1 MVSSGCRNAALQEH
15 SQRCCTPRRLYPE
28 KQPGG
33 PVADLYIN
41 QLVSS
46 SLTWPEQGLTINQT
60 ATLNGPNNTA
70 LTKISFT
77 TATETGMIVVQLR
90 IPSWVAEG
98 ASQV

>member
-1 MVSSGCRNAALQEH
+1 MLLNRNLVRDSVSPC
-15 SQRCCTPRRLYPE
+15 RLYQG

-60 ATLNGPNNTA
+60 ATLTGPNNTA
-70 LTKISFT
+70 LTKIAFT
-77 TATETGMIVVQLR
+77 ARTGTDMIVVQLR